1 MSISGVE
8 LLRKGEQVSITLQ
21 TSGKPIYELN
31 ENLKARTLVVKFR
44 NTRAAFVDG
53 RRDRLFNDPQ
63 VEGIR
68 FLDME
73 PDTWAQFKLR
83 KDNLIFDMVPGSNPG
98 QLVFRFRPLI
108 QLPPVTLPPDPEPAT
123 IALEALEYDDSNPD
137 FTSLTFSF
145 TSPPRLFVLE
155 NSQDRTV
162 RLRFADTAPGDAFTL
177 TPYEDGRVRVDEL
190 TTDPNQVF
198 VTLGQIATDFRIEK
212 DEFSDPARW
221 VIRIYGQPVFQDIAI
236 EEEDAS
242 LTPDEVAKLD
252 REKRVRNA
260 EIRVAYQQGENHF
273 RKSEYDLAIE
283 QFQKAYAA
291 GKNGVGEFED
301 EWNPL

>member
-1 MSISGVE
+1 MKAKFQTICWLIASILLLASVSVNAQEEPMSISGVE

-21 TSGKPIYELN
+21 TSGKPVYELN

-44 NTRAAFVDG
+44 NTKAAFADG

-83 KDNLIFDMVPGSNPG
+83 KDDLIFDMVPGSNPG

-123 IALEALEYDDSNPD
+123 IALEALDYDDSNPD

-145 TSPPRLFVLE
+145 TGPPRLFVLE
-155 NSQDRTV
+155 KPSGSNGALTV
-162 RLRFADTAPGDAFTL
+162 CR
-177 TPYEDGRVRVDEL
+177 
-190 TTDPNQVF
+190 
-198 VTLGQIATDFRIEK
+198 
-212 DEFSDPARW
+212 
-221 VIRIYGQPVFQDIAI
+221 YG
-236 EEEDAS
+236 S
-242 LTPDEVAKLD
+242 
-252 REKRVRNA
+252 
-260 EIRVAYQQGENHF
+260 G
-273 RKSEYDLAIE
+273 
-283 QFQKAYAA
+283 
-291 GKNGVGEFED
+291 
-301 EWNPL
+301 